1 MGLLAKAKGGLQA
14 LPRVRES
21 LVAAGPAVVAREALA
36 LPVRPGKADG
46 TGSMSAILRVT
57 CAAQR
62 TTSGRPLGEGHPPR
76 VG

>member
-1 MGLLAKAKGGLQA
+1 MGLLAEARGGLQA
-14 LPRVRES
+14 LPRVCEL
-21 LVAAGPAVVAREALA
+21 LVAVGRAVAAVEALA
-36 LPVRPGKADG
+36 LPLRPGKADG